1 MTTPDFTGVTQL
13 LNRYFD
19 GLYLGDTKI
28 LGTVFHENAQYVC
41 ATEDQLVLHDMAHY
55 FPIVDKRPSPA
66 SKGEARQDVIQSIQF
81 AGSKTAFAHVN
92 CAIGEK
98 YFTDFLTLILTE
110 NGWRIISKV
119 FHYDLKPTA

>member
-19 GLYLGDTKI
+19 GLYLSDTRI
-28 LGTVFHENAQYVC
+28 LETVFHENAQYVC
-41 ATEDQLVLHDMAHY
+41 ATDDQLVLHDMAHY
-55 FPIVDKRPSPA
+55 FPIVNKRPSPA
-66 SKGEARQDVIQSIQF
+66 SKGEARLDAIQSIQF
-81 AGSKTAFAHVN
+81 AGRKTAFASVN

-110 NGWRIISKV
+110 KGWRIISKV
-119 FHYDLKPTA
+119 FHYDLRPTE